1 MQQRRSLAGR
11 PSGTDGSDFSYRMVV
26 DSRYQRVAQGRSRL
40 RALILIQAVV
50 QLVAALPLI
59 LSVWKGEAVH
69 ALSALSLAIGI
80 FSLLVGELGRRR
92 SRAGLLRVYLVASSV
107 SIVVSVACVF
117 KSNLTFE
124 ILIQDIQNAQ
134 NWEAKKLE
142 LLQGSRVF
150 LGSVLQV
157 VVIKTVIS
165 LIHNMSPPKRAS

>member
-124 ILIQDIQNAQ
+124 DIQNAQ

>member
-124 ILIQDIQNAQ
+124 NAQ